1 MTRLLTIDDTAALLS
16 VSVNTVRSL
25 LPQLG
30 AVDIRRGTGRNRT
43 IRIPEES
50 IQAYLRGCGICQP
63 PSNEE
68 LRREAKPTKPF
79 RLERRKE

>member
-1 MTRLLTIDDTAALLS
+1 MKELYTVNQAAAMLN

-30 AVDIRRGTGRNRT
+30 AVDIRRGTGKNRT

-50 IQAYLRGCGICQP
+50 IQAYLRGCKICPP
-63 PSNEE
+63 PSKEE
-68 LRREAKPTKPF
+68 LQAAKPAKPF
-79 RLERRKE
+79 RLERRRA